1 MVDVIEF
8 DDEVP
13 NFVSKPSNEN
23 DTKKVVET
31 LEENM
36 EADRLKR
43 LSEYGETSS
52 SYIEWKRLE
61 KGTQWQECYSI
72 SCLLQTYI
80 RPYSKT
86 IKP

>member
-43 LSEYGETSS
+43 LSE
-52 SYIEWKRLE
+52 
-61 KGTQWQECYSI
+61 
-72 SCLLQTYI
+72 
-80 RPYSKT
+80 
-86 IKP
+86 